1 MEPGVTATPAERR
14 KGIALMLAAGLCW
27 STAGILVRNVALD
40 DAWEIVLWRSLFM
53 SIFVAAVLAIQ
64 HRGRALEKIAATGIP
79 GVWSGVALGATFFFF
94 ILSVTRTTVANT
106 LVLMSTGPFFVAL
119 AGHLFL
125 GERVPA
131 RTWAAIAVAL
141 AGVVLMFA
149 DSLGT
154 GQLAGNL
161 LALGVPVAFAFNVVV
176 LRRHQASVDLVP
188 AVLIAGVVAIAVA
201 APLAWPLTP
210 SARDLVVLGV
220 MGSVQVGAGCVLM
233 TMASRY
239 LTAGELGL
247 LALLETALG
256 PLWVWLGIGERPA
269 PLALAGG
276 AIVLGALLANAAA
289 GRRSRTAAGATVA

>member
-1 MEPGVTATPAERR
+1 MTATPAERR
-14 KGIALMLAAGLCW
+14 KGIALMIGAGVCW

-40 DAWEIVLWRSLFM
+40 DPWEIVLWRSLFM

-64 HRGRALEKIAATGIP
+64 HRGQALGKIAAAGAP
-79 GVWSGVALGATFFFF
+79 GVWSGVALAATFFFF

-119 AGHLFL
+119 AGWLFL

-131 RTWAAIAVAL
+131 RTWLAIAVAL
-141 AGVVLMFA
+141 AGVFLMFA
-149 DSLGT
+149 DGLGT

-161 LALGVPVAFAFNVVV
+161 LALGVPVAFAFNVVL
-176 LRRHQASVDLVP
+176 LRRHRASIDLVP
-188 AVLIAGVVAIAVA
+188 AVLIAGVIAIAVA
-201 APLAWPLTP
+201 APLAWPFTP

-220 MGSVQVGAGCVLM
+220 MGSLQVGAGCVLM

-239 LTAGELGL
+239 LTAGEIGL
-247 LALLETALG
+247 LALLETTLG

-276 AIVLGALLANAAA
+276 AVVLGAVLANAAA
-289 GRRSRTAAGATVA
+289 GWRTRTAVGPTVA

>member
-1 MEPGVTATPAERR
+1 MTATPAERR
-14 KGIALMLAAGLCW
+14 KGIALMIAAGLCW

-40 DAWEIVLWRSLFM
+40 DPWEIVLWRSVFM
-53 SIFVAAVLAIQ
+53 AAFVAVVLAIQ
-64 HRGRALEKIAATGIP
+64 HRGRALAQIVATGMP
-79 GVWSGVALGATFFFF
+79 GVWSGLALAATFFFF
-94 ILSVTRTTVANT
+94 ILSVTQTTVANT

-119 AGHLFL
+119 AGRLFL

-131 RTWAAIAVAL
+131 RTWAAITVAL

-149 DSLGT
+149 DGLGS

-161 LALGVPVAFAFNVVV
+161 LALGVPVAFAFNVVL
-176 LRRHQASVDLVP
+176 LRHYRASVDLVP
-188 AVLIAGVVAIAVA
+188 SVLLAGLFAIAVA
-201 APLAWPLTP
+201 APLAWPFTA
-210 SARDLVVLGV
+210 SARDLAVLAV

-239 LTAGELGL
+239 LTAGEIGL
-247 LALLETALG
+247 LALLETMLG
-256 PLWVWLGIGERPA
+256 PLWVWLGIGERPT

-289 GRRSRTAAGATVA
+289 GRRSRTAVGATVA